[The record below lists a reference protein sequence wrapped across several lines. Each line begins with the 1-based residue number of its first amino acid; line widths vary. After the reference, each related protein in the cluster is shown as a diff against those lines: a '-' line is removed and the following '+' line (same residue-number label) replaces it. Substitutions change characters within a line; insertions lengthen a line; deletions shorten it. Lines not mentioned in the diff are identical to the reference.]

1 MNYSKEII
9 NLKRKGND
17 QKFLAFILIIIFIL
31 IFEEESFLLFIIS
44 FLIIINISLIEI
56 KKQEEKYRNNKNKIN
71 DINIIK
77 GEIYIK
83 PEDTYKDIQIINT
96 YENIKRT
103 KNYDN
108 NEDDFKY
115 ENEKEILEN
124 IKIKI
129 NVK

>member
-1 MNYSKEII
+1 MDFSKEII
-9 NLKRKGND
+9 NLKRKSKD
-17 QKFLAFILIIIFIL
+17 QKFLAFILIIIIFIL

-44 FLIIINISLIEI
+44 FLIIINISLIKI

-103 KNYDN
+103 KIMIIM
-108 NEDDFKY
+108 KT
-115 ENEKEILEN
+115 ILN
-124 IKIKI
+124 MKMK
-129 NVK
+129 KKF